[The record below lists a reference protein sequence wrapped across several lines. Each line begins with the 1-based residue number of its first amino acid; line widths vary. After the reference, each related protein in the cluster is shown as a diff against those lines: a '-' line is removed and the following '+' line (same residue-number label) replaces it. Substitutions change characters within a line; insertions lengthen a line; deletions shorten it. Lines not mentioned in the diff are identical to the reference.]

1 VVIITSKKK
10 TQKWV
15 FDR

>member
-1 VVIITSKKK
+1 VVIITSKK